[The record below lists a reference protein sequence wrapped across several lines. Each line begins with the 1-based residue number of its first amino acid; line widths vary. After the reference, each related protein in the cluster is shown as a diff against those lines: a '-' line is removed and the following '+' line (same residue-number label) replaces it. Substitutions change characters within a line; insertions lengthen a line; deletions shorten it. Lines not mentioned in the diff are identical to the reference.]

1 MKRDE
6 KLRLI
11 KQLIKGTLKPEELK
25 SEVEIWMRVIGKEFF
40 KNIKSEE
47 TLTDE
52 ELNKRELVV
61 GVSKL
66 IKVEFVRG
74 STIL

>member
-11 KQLIKGTLKPEELK
+11 RQLIKGTQKPEELK
-25 SEVEIWMRVIGKEFF
+25 SEVEVWMRPIGKDFF
-40 KNIKSEE
+40 KNIKYEE
-47 TLTDE
+47 TLTLG
-52 ELNKRELVV
+52 ELNKRELAV

-66 IKVEFVRG
+66 IKVEFVKG
-74 STIL
+74 KTIL

>member
-11 KQLIKGTLKPEELK
+11 KQLIKGTVKPEELK
-25 SEVEIWMRVIGKEFF
+25 SEIEIWMRVIDKEIF

-47 TLTDE
+47 TLTLV
-52 ELNKRELVV
+52 ELNKRELAV

-66 IKVEFVRG
+66 IKVVYENGR
-74 STIL
+74 TIL

>member
-11 KQLIKGTLKPEELK
+11 KQLIKGTITPEELK
-25 SEVEIWMRVIGKEFF
+25 SEVEVWMRPIGKDFF

-47 TLTDE
+47 TLTPG
-52 ELNKRELVV
+52 ELNRRQLAI
-61 GVSKL
+61 GATNL
-66 IKVEFVRG
+66 IKVEFVKGMR
-74 STIL
+74 IL

>member
-11 KQLIKGTLKPEELK
+11 KQLIKGTITPEELK
-25 SEVEIWMRVIGKEFF
+25 SEVEVWMRPIGKDFF

-47 TLTDE
+47 TLTPG
-52 ELNKRELVV
+52 ELNRRQLAI
-61 GVSKL
+61 GASNL
-66 IKVEFVRG
+66 IKIEFVKGMR
-74 STIL
+74 IL

>member
-25 SEVEIWMRVIGKEFF
+25 SEVEIWMRPIGKDFF
-40 KNIKSEE
+40 KNIKYEE
-47 TLTDE
+47 TLTLG
-52 ELNKRELVV
+52 ELNKRELAE

-66 IKVEFVRG
+66 IKVEFVKAK
-74 STIL
+74 TIL

>member
-11 KQLIKGTLKPEELK
+11 KQLIKGTVKPEELK
-25 SEVEIWMRVIGKEFF
+25 SEVEIWMRVIDKEIF

-47 TLTDE
+47 TLTLA
-52 ELNKRELVV
+52 ELNKRELAV

-66 IKVEFVRG
+66 IKVVYEKGR
-74 STIL
+74 TIL

>member
-6 KLRLI
+6 KMRLI
-11 KQLIKGTLKPEELK
+11 KQLIKGTLKPEKLK
-25 SEVEIWMRVIGKEFF
+25 KEVEVWMRPIGKDFF

-47 TLTDE
+47 TLNAE
-52 ELNKRELVV
+52 ELNSRELAV

-66 IKVEFVRG
+66 IKVVFEKER
-74 STIL
+74 TIL